1 MKAMVLA
8 AGVGS
13 RLDPLT
19 ASVPKPL
26 VPVVNK
32 PVMEHLLLLL
42 KRHGITDVCANLHYL
57 PEKLKD
63 YFQDGSELGMQI
75 FFEHEENL
83 SGDAGGVRA
92 CRKFLE
98 DGTFIVIMGDLI
110 TDADLTKLVAEH
122 KRKKAI
128 ASIAVKRMDD
138 VTRFGVVVVDDNGFI
153 TGFQEK
159 PKAEEALSNLI
170 STGIYIFEPNVFD
183 HIPAT
188 GDYGFGK
195 QLFPKLVKE
204 GLPVLGIEIETY
216 WSDVGTI
223 EQYREANLDVL
234 SGLVKIDLGGKLLSQ
249 EESGGAQVLVGKN
262 VSIGKNVIFTGRVV
276 IGDGCVIDS
285 GCVINDSVLWQGAH
299 IQANSKVSEA
309 VIGAKC
315 LIAADSNVS
324 HQALVTPLVTELTAT
339 PARC

>member
-19 ASVPKPL
+19 ASVPKPS

-42 KRHGITDVCANLHYL
+42 KKHGITDVCANLHYL
-57 PEKLKD
+57 PTRLTE
-63 YFQDGSELGMQI
+63 YFQDGSSLGMRIMFQ
-75 FFEHEENL
+75 HEAKL

-110 TDADLTKLVAEH
+110 TDADLTKLVEEH

-138 VTRFGVVVVDDNGFI
+138 VTRFGVVVTDENGFI

-170 STGIYIFEPNVFD
+170 STGIYIFEPEVFN
-183 HIPAT
+183 HIPT
-188 GDYGFGK
+188 EGDYGFGK

-234 SGLVKIDLGGKLLSQ
+234 SGLVKIDLGGTLLSKEQ
-249 EESGGAQVLVGKN
+249 AGDAVVLVGKN
-262 VSIGKNVIFTGRVV
+262 VTIGKNVTFKGRVV
-276 IGDGCVIDS
+276 IGDSCTIEGGS
-285 GCVINDSVLWQGAH
+285 VINDSVVWEGAH
-299 IQANSKVSEA
+299 IKANSKISDA
-309 VIGAKC
+309 VIGANC
-315 LIAADSNVS
+315 LVAADSRIEK
-324 HQALVTPLVTELTAT
+324 QAVVTPLVNELA
-339 PARC
+339 PC

>member
-19 ASVPKPL
+19 ASVPKPS

-57 PEKLKD
+57 PEKLTE
-63 YFQDGSELGMQI
+63 YFQDGSPLGMQI
-75 FFEHEENL
+75 LFEYEEKL

-110 TDADLTKLVAEH
+110 TDADLTMLVAEH
-122 KRKKAI
+122 KKKKAI
-128 ASIAVKRMDD
+128 ASIAVKRMED

-170 STGIYIFEPNVFD
+170 STGIYIFEPEVFE

-188 GDYGFGK
+188 GDFGFGK

-204 GLPVLGIEIETY
+204 GFPVLGIEIETY

-223 EQYREANLDVL
+223 DQYREANLDVL
-234 SGLVKIDLGGKLLSQ
+234 SGLVKIDLGGTLLSKK
-249 EESGGAQVLVGKN
+249 ESGGAQVLVGKN
-262 VSIGKNVIFTGRVV
+262 VSIGKNVTFQGRVV
-276 IGDGCVIDS
+276 IGDSCVIDS
-285 GCVINDSVLWQGAH
+285 GCVINDSVLWEGAH
-299 IQANSKVSEA
+299 IHANSNVSES
-309 VIGAKC
+309 VIGANC
-315 LIAADSNVS
+315 LIAADSIINR
-324 HQALVTPLVTELTAT
+324 QALVTPLVNELTAT

>member
-19 ASVPKPL
+19 ASVPKPS
-26 VPVVNK
+26 VPVVNR

-57 PEKLKD
+57 PEKLTE
-63 YFQDGSELGMQI
+63 YFQDGSPLGMQI
-75 FFEHEENL
+75 LFEYEEKL

-110 TDADLTKLVAEH
+110 TDADLTMLVAEH
-122 KRKKAI
+122 KKKKAI

-170 STGIYIFEPNVFD
+170 STGIYIFEPEVFD

-188 GDYGFGK
+188 GDFGFGK

-204 GLPVLGIEIETY
+204 GFPVLGIEIETY

-223 EQYREANLDVL
+223 DQYREANLDVL
-234 SGLVKIDLGGKLLSQ
+234 SGLVKIDLGGALLSKQ
-249 EESGGAQVLVGKN
+249 ESGGAQVLVGKN
-262 VSIGKNVIFTGRVV
+262 VSIGKNVTFQGRVV
-276 IGDGCVIDS
+276 IGDSCVIDS
-285 GCVINDSVLWQGAH
+285 GCVINDSVLWEGAH
-299 IQANSKVSEA
+299 INANSNVSES
-309 VIGAKC
+309 VIGANC
-315 LIAADSNVS
+315 LIAADSCIS
-324 HQALVTPLVTELTAT
+324 RQALVTPLVNELTAT